1 MKDEAYSSG
10 CSQWRFVVFELFI
23 GFSPADSLMLGA
35 ICCIGCIW
43 LYVHLALVSVS
54 QLTAF

>member
-1 MKDEAYSSG
+1 MSSH
-10 CSQWRFVVFELFI
+10 SFVLIESLV
-23 GFSPADSLMLGA
+23 GFLSADSLMLGA